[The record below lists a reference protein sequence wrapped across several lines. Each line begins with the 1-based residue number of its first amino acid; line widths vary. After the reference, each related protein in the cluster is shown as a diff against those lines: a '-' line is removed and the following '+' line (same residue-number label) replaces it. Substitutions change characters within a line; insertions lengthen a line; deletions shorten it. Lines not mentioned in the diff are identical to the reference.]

1 VIGVIIIAVL
11 AVFFVALIWVRSGG
25 PDDEV
30 ASLGDNL
37 PYPETVFW
45 ALVVRPR
52 PGTPESLESHEGRTG
67 STRNWNASGPGPHR
81 PDLSFAGE
89 GRPAARRRRT

>member
-11 AVFFVALIWVRSGG
+11 AVLFVTLLWVRSGR

-37 PYPETVFW
+37 PYPETVFGPSW
-45 ALVVRPR
+45 VKPR
-52 PGTPESLESHEGRTG
+52 PGTPESLERHEGANWVDEELDRERHRDRTG
-67 STRNWNASGPGPHR
+67 
-81 PDLSFAGE
+81 
-89 GRPAARRRRT
+89 PA

>member
-1 VIGVIIIAVL
+1 MIGVIIIAVL

-37 PYPETVFW
+37 PYPETVFGPSW
-45 ALVVRPR
+45 VRPR
-52 PGTPESLESHEGRTG
+52 PGTPESLESHEGANWVDEELERERDRDRTAP
-67 STRNWNASGPGPHR
+67 T
-81 PDLSFAGE
+81 
-89 GRPAARRRRT
+89 

>member
-1 VIGVIIIAVL
+1 MIGVIIIAVL

-37 PYPETVFW
+37 PYPETVFGPSW
-45 ALVVRPR
+45 VRPR
-52 PGTPESLESHEGRTG
+52 PGTPESLVSPEGANWVDEELERERDRDRTG
-67 STRNWNASGPGPHR
+67 PT
-81 PDLSFAGE
+81 
-89 GRPAARRRRT
+89 

>member
-37 PYPETVFW
+37 PYPETVFGPSW
-45 ALVVRPR
+45 VRPR
-52 PGTPESLESHEGRTG
+52 PGTPESLESHEGANWVDEELERERDRDRTAP
-67 STRNWNASGPGPHR
+67 T
-81 PDLSFAGE
+81 
-89 GRPAARRRRT
+89 

>member
-1 VIGVIIIAVL
+1 MIGVIIIAVL

-37 PYPETVFW
+37 PYPETVFGPSW
-45 ALVVRPR
+45 VRPR
-52 PGTPESLESHEGRTG
+52 PGTPESLESHEGANWVDEELERERDRDRTG
-67 STRNWNASGPGPHR
+67 PT
-81 PDLSFAGE
+81 
-89 GRPAARRRRT
+89 